1 MVQCCTNAATG
12 WREEMKKPGLIGVF
26 IIVAFTSVFWQSSG
40 AFCAD
45 PAETM
50 STVKFTL
57 PPPDSAQTQSYL
69 GLDAMKQFKVSDIKA
84 KIVVIE
90 LMSGFCSACQ
100 ANTPIINDVYK
111 TIQADSSLA
120 DVKVIAI
127 AIADDKTSVDT
138 FKKQFK
144 PLFPMLLDE
153 NREIMRS
160 KIISATPVTMV
171 VSTEDAKVLFTQP
184 GLIPDAEGFVKQVR
198 FVKQLEAMD
207 KGTQQ

>member
-1 MVQCCTNAATG
+1 
-12 WREEMKKPGLIGVF
+12 MKKPGWIRVF
-26 IIVAFTSVFWQSSG
+26 LIVACTSVFLQSG
-40 AFCAD
+40 GVFCAD
-45 PAETM
+45 LSEID

-57 PPPDSAQTQSYL
+57 PPPDSAQTQTYL
-69 GLDAMKQFKVSDIKA
+69 GLDAMKQFKVSDIRA

-100 ANTPIINDVYK
+100 ANAPILNEIYK
-111 TIQADSSLA
+111 TIQADSDLA

-127 AIADDKTSVDT
+127 AIADDKTTVET

-144 PLFPMLLDE
+144 AILPLLLDE

-160 KIISATPVTMV
+160 KCVKATPVTIV
-171 VSTEDAKVLFTQP
+171 VSTEDARVLFSQP
-184 GLIPDAEGFVKQVR
+184 GVIPDAGAFVKQVK

-207 KGTQQ
+207 KEKE

>member
-1 MVQCCTNAATG
+1 
-12 WREEMKKPGLIGVF
+12 MKKPGWVRVF
-26 IIVAFTSVFWQSSG
+26 LIVASTSILLQSSG

-45 PAETM
+45 LGEID

-57 PPPDSAQTQSYL
+57 PPPDSVQTQSYL
-69 GLDAMKQFKVSDIKA
+69 GLDAMKQFKVSDIRA

-100 ANTPIINDVYK
+100 ANAPIMNDIFK
-111 TIQADSSLA
+111 TIQADTDLA

-127 AIADDKTSVDT
+127 AIADDKTSVET

-144 PLFPMLLDE
+144 TLFPILLDE
-153 NREIMRS
+153 NREIIRS
-160 KIISATPVTMV
+160 KSVRATPITIV

-184 GLIPDAEGFVKQVR
+184 GVIPDANAFVKQVK
-198 FVKQLEAMD
+198 FVKQLETMEKED
-207 KGTQQ
+207 QQ

>member
-1 MVQCCTNAATG
+1 
-12 WREEMKKPGLIGVF
+12 MKKPGWIRVF
-26 IIVAFTSVFWQSSG
+26 LFVACTSILLQSSG

-45 PAETM
+45 LGEKE

-57 PPPDSAQTQSYL
+57 PPPDSAQTKTYL
-69 GLDAMKQFKVSDIKA
+69 GLDAMGQFKVSDIRA

-90 LMSGFCSACQ
+90 VMSGFCSACQ
-100 ANTPIINDVYK
+100 ANTPIINDIYK

-127 AIADDKTSVDT
+127 AIADDKTSVET

-144 PLFPMLLDE
+144 PLFPILLDE
-153 NREIMRS
+153 SREIMRS
-160 KIISATPVTMV
+160 KSISATPVTMV

-184 GLIPDAEGFVKQVR
+184 GVIPAADAFVKQVR

-207 KGTQQ
+207 KENQQ

>member
-1 MVQCCTNAATG
+1 
-12 WREEMKKPGLIGVF
+12 MKKPGLIRVF
-26 IIVAFTSVFWQSSG
+26 IIVAFTSIFLQSGG

-45 PAETM
+45 PAETE
-50 STVKFTL
+50 STVRFTV
-57 PPPDSAQTQSYL
+57 PPPDSAQTQIYL
-69 GLDAMKQFKVSDIKA
+69 GLEAMKQFKVSDIKA
-84 KIVVIE
+84 KIVIIE

-127 AIADDKTSVDT
+127 AIADDKTTVET

-144 PLFPMLLDE
+144 PLFPILLDE
-153 NREIMRS
+153 SREIMRS
-160 KIISATPVTMV
+160 KSISATPVTMV
-171 VSTEDAKVLFTQP
+171 VSTQDAKVLFTQP
-184 GLIPDAEGFVKQVR
+184 GVIPAADAFVKQVR

-207 KGTQQ
+207 KE